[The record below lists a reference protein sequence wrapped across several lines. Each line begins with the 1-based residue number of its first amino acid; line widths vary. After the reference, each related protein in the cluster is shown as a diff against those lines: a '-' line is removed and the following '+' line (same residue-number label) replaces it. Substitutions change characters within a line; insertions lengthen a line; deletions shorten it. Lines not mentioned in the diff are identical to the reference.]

1 MCQVMH
7 QVYRLHNMHPTEQC
21 RLYRWINNR
30 CSCQVKRCIARPSE
44 ILVNVIVISDVTEDS
59 VIVAVP
65 PTNITVFEPDPVL
78 YVTTASVS
86 P

>member
-1 MCQVMH
+1 MQ
-7 QVYRLHNMHPTEQC
+7 E
-21 RLYRWINNR
+21 
-30 CSCQVKRCIARPSE
+30 PSE

-86 P
+86 PVMVKTASSPEQIGPFALTDGTGTFPPPIIISCVTNI